1 MLLAAAERLETQ
13 ELIARLLALLLA
25 LLPVAALA
33 QAPGVTA
40 DPILHRRA
48 DALVGMLATGE
59 GYERYFAESFRA
71 KVPREQLATL
81 AAQLKANL
89 GAPQKVESFT
99 ATTAWSA
106 DLVIGFERG
115 TATVKLVLDPA
126 APHAATG
133 LLVTGTGTRDDSLA
147 KVTADFRALPGAS
160 GFGLYELGDAA
171 PTPIAAYRAD
181 VAAPIGSAFKLWV
194 LDEAARQV
202 ASGKRRWAD
211 VVAVGPRSLP
221 SGVLQSWPA
230 GAPVTLQT
238 LATMMVSISDNTA
251 TDTLMTTLGRV
262 AVDARAAANGGST
275 PVLTTRE
282 AFVLKSDPALAAAWN
297 AATPPARR
305 ALLDDRAAAIA
316 ARPLDAGVFSGKPVA
331 IDSIEWFASPVAMAA
346 LLDRLRRA
354 EDPVRSILAVNAG
367 VDGATA
373 GRFRYV
379 GYKGGS
385 EPGVIALNFIVQA
398 KDGRWYAATG
408 NWHRTDDQ
416 VSEMRFTGL
425 MTRLLALVAAR

>member
-1 MLLAAAERLETQ
+1 
-13 ELIARLLALLLA
+13 LIGRLLALLLMV
-25 LLPVAALA
+25 LPVPAIA
-33 QAPGVTA
+33 QQGATAAPGLRT
-40 DPILHRRA
+40 RA
-48 DALVGMLATGE
+48 NALVGILADGT

-71 KVPREQLATL
+71 KVPRERLAQI
-81 AAQLKANL
+81 AAQLKATL
-89 GAPQKVESFT
+89 GTPLKVESLA

-106 DLVIGFERG
+106 ELVIAYQRG
-115 TATVKLVLDPA
+115 TASVTLILDPA
-126 APHAATG
+126 APHRATG
-133 LLVTGTGTRDDSLA
+133 LFVTGTGTRDDSLE
-147 KVTADFRALPGAS
+147 KVTADFHALSGAS
-160 GFGLYELGDAA
+160 GFGLYALWDAA
-171 PTPIAAYRAD
+171 PTPIAGYRAD
-181 VAAPIGSAFKLWV
+181 VSAPIGSAFKLWV

-202 ASGKRRWAD
+202 ATGVRRWAD
-211 VVAVGPRSLP
+211 VVTVGPPSLA

-282 AFVLKSDPALAAAWN
+282 AFVLKSDAGLLAAWK
-297 AATPPARR
+297 AAPPAARR
-305 ALLDDRAAAIA
+305 ALLDDRAAEITAK
-316 ARPLDAGVFSGKPVA
+316 PLDASVFGGKPVA
-331 IDSIEWFASPVAMAA
+331 IDNVEWFASPLAMAG
-346 LLDRLRRA
+346 LLDRLRKA
-354 EDPVRSILAVNAG
+354 EDPVRAMLGVNAG

-379 GYKGGS
+379 GFKGGS
-385 EPGVIALNFIVQA
+385 EPGVIAINFVVQA

-408 NWHRTDDQ
+408 NWHRADGP
-416 VSEMRFTGL
+416 VNELRFAGL

>member
-1 MLLAAAERLETQ
+1 M
-13 ELIARLLALLLA
+13 IARLVALLLA
-25 LLPVAALA
+25 LLPIAAAA

-40 DPILHRRA
+40 DPILRRRA
-48 DALVGMLATGE
+48 DALIGILATGK

-71 KVPREQLATL
+71 KVPRGQLATL
-81 AAQLKANL
+81 AEQLKTAL
-89 GAPQKVESFT
+89 GAPLKVESLK

-106 DLVIGFERG
+106 DLVIGYERG
-115 TATVKLVLDPA
+115 TTTVTLAVDPA

-133 LLVTGTGTRDDSLA
+133 LLITGTGVRDDSFD
-147 KVTADFRALPGAS
+147 KVTAEFRALPGAS
-160 GFGLYELGDAA
+160 GFGLYGLGDAA

-202 ASGKRRWAD
+202 ATGVRRWAD
-211 VVAVGPRSLP
+211 VVTVGPPSLA

-251 TDTLMTTLGRV
+251 TDTLMTTLGRA
-262 AVDARAAANGGST
+262 AVDARAVANGGSA

-282 AFVLKSDPALAAAWN
+282 AFVLKGDPALTAAWT

-305 ALLDDRAAAIA
+305 TLLESRKAAIA
-316 ARPLDAGVFSGKPVA
+316 VVPLDAAVFGGKPVA
-331 IDSIEWFASPVAMAA
+331 IDSVEWFASPLAMAET
-346 LLDRLRRA
+346 LDRLRRA
-354 EDPVRSILAVNAG
+354 DDPVRAILGVNAG
-367 VDGATA
+367 VDSATA

-385 EPGVIALNFIVQA
+385 EPGVIALNFVVQA
-398 KDGRWYAATG
+398 SDGRWYAATG
-408 NWHRTDDQ
+408 NWHRADDQ
-416 VSEMRFTGL
+416 VSEMRFSGL

>member
-1 MLLAAAERLETQ
+1 M
-13 ELIARLLALLLA
+13 IARLLALLLA

-48 DALVGMLATGE
+48 DALVGILATGE

-160 GFGLYELGDAA
+160 GFGLYELGDGAL
-171 PTPIAAYRAD
+171 TPIAAYRAD

-202 ASGKRRWAD
+202 AAGTRNWAD
-211 VVAVGPRSLP
+211 VVRVGPPSLP
-221 SGVLQSWPA
+221 SGVLQNWPA

-251 TDTLMTTLGRV
+251 TDTLMAALGR
-262 AVDARAAANGGST
+262 AAIDARAAANGGSAQ
-275 PVLTTRE
+275 VLTTRE
-282 AFVLKSDPALAAAWN
+282 AFVLKSDAGLLAAWK
-297 AATPPARR
+297 AAPPAARR
-305 ALLDDRAAAIA
+305 ALLDDRAAEIA
-316 ARPLDAGVFSGKPVA
+316 AKPLDASVFGGKPVA
-331 IDSIEWFASPVAMAA
+331 IDSVEWFASPLAMAG

-354 EDPVRSILAVNAG
+354 EAPVPAILGVNAG
-367 VDGATA
+367 VDTATA

-385 EPGVIALNFIVQA
+385 EPGVMAMNFVVQA

-408 NWHRTDDQ
+408 NWHRADAD
-416 VSEMRFTGL
+416 VSELRFLGL